1 MSKRRDRHERGM
13 RGPLAPAGTIPKR
26 PLSRTERF
34 ASAIEDTLELVAENC
49 PQALQRIDVGYE
61 DVPAGPV
68 GWDSRVP
75 LAAAVSATSE
85 RHGQVILYQRPIERR
100 APTPADLRK
109 LVQSTIVEQ
118 LSAIT
123 GFPPEQ
129 LDPTLEER

>member
-1 MSKRRDRHERGM
+1 M
-13 RGPLAPAGTIPKR
+13 RGPLAPFGTIPKR

-34 ASAIEDTLELVAENC
+34 AGAIEETLELVAENC
-49 PQALQRIDVGYE
+49 PEALRRIDVGYE

-75 LAAAVSATSE
+75 LAAATSATSE
-85 RHGQVILYQRPIERR
+85 RHGQVVLYQRPIERR
-100 APTPADLRK
+100 VGSAAELRR

-129 LDPTLEER
+129 LDPSLEDR